1 MTMDRKGS
9 MLFAR
14 TMMCVAGLCFGFGAS
29 AQVVINEVLENPP
42 GSGSVEDSGE
52 FIELHGKPGMDLT
65 GYAIALIKG
74 GRDAN
79 NDNIPEIAPEM
90 DEAFSLDGI
99 TMPES
104 GFLLLVSTNAAEFSY
119 FGTNFGTPNPSYNPG
134 FADSVTNRRWLD
146 AISFFAIH
154 IPAPDTSGNLAND
167 DSSSYVLVRK
177 RPFHSLNASGQS
189 VYAPGYAWRKETLPD
204 VNFDGALDYDL
215 PFEGASA
222 RRLQPYQMV
231 DDVAWSNGGGKEY
244 VRSSQ
249 QEISDTP
256 GFNPDAI
263 SRLNYF
269 AENPMRGHKTR
280 DVGSGFEILPTR
292 TADESWV
299 YGELVTLASLAYD
312 ATLDAEGFI
321 SVKAP
326 TDLNAMP
333 FDGSCDPEPDEVAPD
348 GSCAPNPAGEFFFTD
363 LNVAGFT
370 LTPLA
375 YNDHPTDSGITQFRF
390 VRGDFDFNGVVDQ
403 ADLALIQS
411 RLGATLD
418 DTEVRL
424 VDPGTPGNPNDDV
437 EITDWKWQGGQFQ
450 QMLMM
455 RDMDETDGDEGE
467 NADEV
472 TQSDVDA
479 VAAIVPIVCEG
490 DTNGDNVV
498 NFTDLN
504 AVLASFGQSGVGI
517 SGDVTGDGVVNFS
530 DLNLILSNFGAM
542 CE

>member
-1 MTMDRKGS
+1 
-9 MLFAR
+9 MLGQNGAVIRRALLCF
-14 TMMCVAGLCFGFGAS
+14 AGLSMGFGAS

-42 GSGSVEDSGE
+42 GSGSIEDSGE
-52 FIELHGKPGMDLT
+52 YIELYGKPGMDLT

-79 NDNIPEIAPEM
+79 GDNVPEIVPEV
-90 DEAFSLDGI
+90 DEAYSLDGLTI
-99 TMPES
+99 PES
-104 GFLLLVSTNAAEFSY
+104 GFLLLVSTNVAEFSY
-119 FGTNFGTPNPSYNPG
+119 FGTNFGTPNPSYDPG
-134 FADSVTNRRWLD
+134 EPDAVDNRRWLD

-154 IPAPDTSGNLAND
+154 IPSSDTAGNLAND

-177 RPFHSLNASGQS
+177 RPFHSINQDGES
-189 VYAPGYAWRKETLPD
+189 VYATGYAWRKETTPD
-204 VNFDGALDYDL
+204 VNFDGDLDYDL
-215 PFEGASA
+215 PFEGGSA
-222 RRLQPYQMV
+222 RMMQPYQVV

-269 AENPMRGHKTR
+269 VENPMRGHRTR
-280 DVGSGFEILPTR
+280 DQGSGFEILPTR

-299 YGELVTLASLAYD
+299 YGELTTLASLVY
-312 ATLDAEGFI
+312 ATDTDAEGF
-321 SVKAP
+321 VRTKAP

-333 FDGSCDPEPDEVAPD
+333 FDGACDPEPDDVAPS
-348 GSCAPNPAGEFFFTD
+348 GACAPSPGGEFFFTD
-363 LNVAGFT
+363 LDVTGFAM
-370 LTPLA
+370 TPLA
-375 YNDHPTDSGITQFRF
+375 HNDHPTDASIAQFRF

-418 DTEVRL
+418 DQEARL

-437 EITDWKWQGGQFQ
+437 EIMDWRWQGGEFQ
-450 QMLMM
+450 QILMM
-455 RDMDETDGDEGE
+455 RDMDEADGEMGA

-472 TQSDVDA
+472 TQSDVDE
-479 VAAIVPIVCEG
+479 VAALVPVVCDG
-490 DTNGDNVV
+490 DTNGDNQV
-498 NFTDLN
+498 NFADLN
-504 AVLASFGQSGVGI
+504 TVLSSFGQTGAPGTVP
-517 SGDVTGDGVVNFS
+517 GDVNGDGTVNFA
-530 DLNLILSNFGAM
+530 DLNTVLSNFGTT